1 MKISCLIGHP
11 VEHSVSPTLFNEF
24 SKLTNIEYAH
34 VKIDVDP
41 DRDDSLEKTLSAI
54 KELGF
59 VGLNVTLPFK
69 TDVIP
74 LLDELDES
82 AEVIGAVNTI
92 TNQNGYLKGYNTDAY
107 GAIKTIERNL
117 REITE
122 NDNVVILGAGGAARA
137 VLFEV
142 LKRTPNVTVVNR
154 SEERLDTL
162 ANDFTKH
169 GMNFNCILL
178 PDTKQLIAKAS
189 EANFIINCTSVG
201 MMPNSDKSLL
211 PLFILNEID
220 DISPIKNKYF
230 FDVIF
235 NPAETKILDIA
246 KEEFQATVV
255 GGMQMMI
262 YQGIKAFELWTEEK
276 VNNCNVKQIENKLI
290 EALDERS

>member
-1 MKISCLIGHP
+1 
-11 VEHSVSPTLFNEF
+11 
-24 SKLTNIEYAH
+24 
-34 VKIDVDP
+34 
-41 DRDDSLEKTLSAI
+41 
-54 KELGF
+54 
-59 VGLNVTLPFK
+59 
-69 TDVIP
+69 
-74 LLDELDES
+74 
-82 AEVIGAVNTI
+82 
-92 TNQNGYLKGYNTDAY
+92 
-107 GAIKTIERNL
+107 
-117 REITE
+117 
-122 NDNVVILGAGGAARA
+122 
-137 VLFEV
+137 
-142 LKRTPNVTVVNR
+142 
-154 SEERLDTL
+154 
-162 ANDFTKH
+162 
-169 GMNFNCILL
+169 
-178 PDTKQLIAKAS
+178 
-189 EANFIINCTSVG
+189 